1 MGKSVSEIKVNK
13 EAQGAVDQAESK
25 IKKAKNFFGGIKSKL
40 EKERTPDDGK
50 IAKAEKFVGEMEQ
63 GNDSGSGGGGLLKKI
78 GDGALGLVLGLPLL
92 FSKSNENQDVD
103 VAQEYEGDEKE
114 LKKEVQEEQKLK
126 DDGLKEVKEVQESG
140 KKISDQK
147 IKQIKEVKQQEKVEQ
162 QQEPQP
168 EEELKQEETKED
180 VEKEAEK
187 PETEESSEAEDTKK
201 EELEDVVVSGESAQ
215 KFELAVEALRERLSN
230 NKIKK
235 SGPDVEAAAKSVE
248 SNPIDKIK
256 TANQEKTEE
265 RTQIEQQILSLAKQ
279 RKRIIDIEGRDS
291 EEFDVI
297 DAKFKKARSD
307 LKNLK
312 KASRGGIIQ
321 GPQSGYPVSM
331 DGESVDFIGHGTEEV
346 RTKEDGSGAFI
357 VPIDTPDTRKD
368 PKLMERRQKEAD
380 AMGFK
385 GFSAGGLLGLKGK
398 EYTYSGGFLKS
409 FSAGGL
415 DADKVFG
422 QAPIDKDSELYKY
435 SGIDQVHE
443 NLDTQGTKYESTM
456 TQEGG
461 GVPKVESK
469 SSLMTPKEQYEFLA
483 RNIGEDNI
491 IQLVDGTY
499 FPNVGKMAA
508 ESWPQTVKTIEKF
521 LEEGAESVKEQSG
534 VSINKEVKM
543 ALKEFRKTF
552 KDLERFKDRKTGE
565 YDIPAMTEHLNSFV
579 PGTIPY
585 AKVQM
590 AAAKK
595 EEKRQER
602 KEKLMGQV
610 RNKSKG
616 GFLKID
622 GLKPYSSGGV
632 LESIMKYFGRG
643 RKSKSTP
650 PQEPMLIPMPTP
662 QGGGGMPMPSTP
674 PPPPE
679 PMPLMMGSTDQEV
692 MASFLLTELG
702 KS

>member
-1 MGKSVSEIKVNK
+1 MGKSVSETKVNK

-25 IKKAKNFFGGIKSKL
+25 INKAKNFFGSIKSKL

-63 GNDSGSGGGGLLKKI
+63 GNDTGSGGGGLLKKI

-126 DDGLKEVKEVQESG
+126 DEGLKEVKEVQESG

-147 IKQIKEVKQQEKVEQ
+147 IKQIKAVKQEEKIEQ
-162 QQEPQP
+162 KQEPQP

-187 PETEESSEAEDTKK
+187 PETEESDKAEDTKK

-248 SNPIDKIK
+248 KNPIDKIQ

-265 RTQIEQQILSLAKQ
+265 RTQLEQQILALAKQ

-297 DAKFKKARSD
+297 DAKFKKAKSD

-331 DGESVDFIGHGTEEV
+331 DGKNVDFIGHGTEEV

-385 GFSAGGLLGLKGK
+385 GFSVGGLLKGK
-398 EYTYSGGFLKS
+398 EYTYSGGFLRS

-435 SGIDQVHE
+435 SDINKVHE
-443 NLDTQGTKYESTM
+443 SIDTQGTKYESTM
-456 TQEGG
+456 TQEKGG
-461 GVPKVESK
+461 IPKVKSK

-508 ESWPQTVKTIEKF
+508 ESWPETVKTIEKF
-521 LEEGAESVKEQSG
+521 LEEGAESVKEMSG
-534 VSINKEVKM
+534 VSIKKEVKM

-552 KDLERFKDRKTGE
+552 KDLERFRDRKTGE

-590 AAAKK
+590 EAAKK
-595 EEKRQER
+595 AER
-602 KEKLMGQV
+602 KEKLMDQV
-610 RNKSKG
+610 KNKSKG

-662 QGGGGMPMPSTP
+662 QGGGGGMPMPSTP

>member
-521 LEEGAESVKEQSG
+521 LEEGAESVKEMSG
-534 VSINKEVKM
+534 VSIKKEVKM

-552 KDLERFKDRKTGE
+552 KDLERFRDRKTGE

-590 AAAKK
+590 EAAKK
-595 EEKRQER
+595 AEKKEER
-602 KEKLMGQV
+602 KEKMMDQV

-622 GLKPYSSGGV
+622 GLKPYSAGGV
-632 LESIMKYFGRG
+632 LTTIMRYFTKG
-643 RKSKSTP
+643 RKSKQASSP
-650 PQEPMLIPMPTP
+650 PTLIPMPVP
-662 QGGGGMPMPSTP
+662 KQGGGAMQAAP
-674 PPPPE
+674 PPPAPTPPL
-679 PMPLMMGSTDQEV
+679 PMVMGSTDQEV
-692 MASFLLTELG
+692 MSSFLLNELG

>member
-187 PETEESSEAEDTKK
+187 PETEESDKAEDTKK

-215 KFELAVEALRERLSN
+215 KFELAVEALRERLSA

-265 RTQIEQQILSLAKQ
+265 RTQIEQQILALAKE
-279 RKRIIDIEGRDS
+279 RKRVIDIEGRDS

-312 KASRGGIIQ
+312 KASKGGIIQ

-398 EYTYSGGFLKS
+398 EYTYSGGFLRS

-415 DADKVFG
+415 NADKVFG

-435 SGIDQVHE
+435 SDIDKFHE
-443 NLDTQGTKYESTM
+443 NVDLSLNQEST
-456 TQEGG
+456 TTGED
-461 GVPKVESK
+461 GVTTVKSK
-469 SSLMTPKEQYEFLA
+469 SSLLTPKEQYEYLA
-483 RNIGEDNI
+483 NHPLIGEANI
-491 IQLVDGTY
+491 MQLVDGTY
-499 FPNVGKMAA
+499 MPNVAKLMA
-508 ESWPQTVKTIEKF
+508 ESWPKTVSIVEKY
-521 LEEGAESVKEQSG
+521 LEEGAEMVKEQSG
-534 VSINKEVKM
+534 ISVSKEVKQ
-543 ALKEFRKTF
+543 ALKMFKKTF
-552 KDLERFKDRKTGE
+552 KDFERFKDRKTGE
-565 YDIPAMTEHLNSFV
+565 YDIAAMTDHLNSFI

-590 AAAKK
+590 AAAKRQ
-595 EEKRQER
+595 EKRQEMIER
-602 KEKLMGQV
+602 SREM
-610 RNKSKG
+610 SKG

-632 LESIMKYFGRG
+632 LESIMKYFGKG

-662 QGGGGMPMPSTP
+662 QGKGGGTPMMSTP

-679 PMPLMMGSTDQEV
+679 SLPPMMGPTDQEV

>member
-40 EKERTPDDGK
+40 DKERTPDDGK

-215 KFELAVEALRERLSN
+215 KFELAVEALRERLSA

-248 SNPIDKIK
+248 KNPIDKIQ
-256 TANQEKTEE
+256 TASQEKTEE
-265 RTQIEQQILSLAKQ
+265 RSQLEKQLIAIAKE
-279 RKRIIDIEGRDS
+279 RKSIQDMNGRDS
-291 EEFDVI
+291 EEFEVI
-297 DAKFKKARSD
+297 DAKYKKIRSD

-312 KASRGGIIQ
+312 KASKGGFIT

-331 DGESVDFIGHGTEEV
+331 DGENVDFIGHGTEEV

-368 PKLMERRQKEAD
+368 PKLTERRQKEAD

-385 GFSAGGLLGLKGK
+385 SFSA
-398 EYTYSGGFLKS
+398 GGFLKS
-409 FSAGGL
+409 FSAGGM
-415 DADKVFG
+415 DSDKVFG

-435 SGIDQVHE
+435 SDIDKFHE
-443 NLDTQGTKYESTM
+443 NVDLSLNQEST
-456 TQEGG
+456 TTGED
-461 GVPKVESK
+461 GVTKVESK
-469 SSLMTPKEQYEFLA
+469 SSLLTPKEQYEYLA
-483 RNIGEDNI
+483 NHPLIGEENI
-491 IQLVDGTY
+491 MQLVDGTY
-499 FPNVGKMAA
+499 MPNVAKLMA
-508 ESWPQTVKTIEKF
+508 ESWPKTVSIVEKYF
-521 LEEGAESVKEQSG
+521 EEGAEMVKEQSG
-534 VSINKEVKM
+534 ISVSKEVKQ
-543 ALKEFRKTF
+543 ALKMFKKTF
-552 KDLERFKDRKTGE
+552 KDFERFKDRKTGE
-565 YDIPAMTEHLNSFV
+565 YDIAAMTDHLNSFI

-585 AKVQM
+585 AKVQL

-595 EEKRQER
+595 QEKRQEMIER
-602 KEKLMGQV
+602 SREM
-610 RNKSKG
+610 SKG
-616 GFLKID
+616 GFVKTD
-622 GLKPYSSGGV
+622 GINKYASGGI
-632 LESIMKYFGRG
+632 LKGIMNYFSGN
-643 RKSKSTP
+643 KKNKETQPTTTP
-650 PQEPMLIPMPTP
+650 IMTPLPVPQQSMSPMQTV
-662 QGGGGMPMPSTP
+662 P
-674 PPPPE
+674 PPPAPE
-679 PMPLMMGSTDQEV
+679 IPMNMGPTDQEV
-692 MASFLLTELG
+692 AASFLLTELG

>member
-1 MGKSVSEIKVNK
+1 MGKSVSETKVNK

-25 IKKAKNFFGGIKSKL
+25 INKAKNFFGSIKSKL

-63 GNDSGSGGGGLLKKI
+63 GNDTGSGGGGLLKKI

-92 FSKSNENQDVD
+92 FSKSNENQEVD

-126 DDGLKEVKEVQESG
+126 DEGLKEVKEVQESG

-147 IKQIKEVKQQEKVEQ
+147 IKQIKAVKQEEKIEQ
-162 QQEPQP
+162 KQEPQP

-187 PETEESSEAEDTKK
+187 PETEESDKAEDTKK

-265 RTQIEQQILSLAKQ
+265 RTQLEQQILALAKQ

-291 EEFDVI
+291 EEFNVI
-297 DAKFKKARSD
+297 DAKFKKVKSD

-312 KASRGGIIQ
+312 KASKGGFIT

-331 DGESVDFIGHGTEEV
+331 DGKNVDFIGHGTEEV

-368 PKLMERRQKEAD
+368 PKLTERRQKEAD

-385 GFSAGGLLGLKGK
+385 GFSAGG
-398 EYTYSGGFLKS
+398 FLKS
-409 FSAGGL
+409 FSAGGM
-415 DADKVFG
+415 DSDKVFG

-435 SGIDQVHE
+435 SDINKVHE
-443 NLDTQGTKYESTM
+443 SIDTQGIKYESTM
-456 TQEGG
+456 TQEKGG
-461 GVPKVESK
+461 IPKVKSK

-508 ESWPQTVKTIEKF
+508 ESWPETVRTIEKF
-521 LEEGAESVKEQSG
+521 LEEGAESVKEMSG
-534 VSINKEVKM
+534 VSIKKEVKM

-552 KDLERFKDRKTGE
+552 KDLERFRDRRTGE

-632 LESIMKYFGRG
+632 LESIMRYFGKS

-679 PMPLMMGSTDQEV
+679 PMPLMMGATDQEV
-692 MASFLLTELG
+692 MSSFLLTELG

>member
-1 MGKSVSEIKVNK
+1 MGKSVSEVKVNK

-40 EKERTPDDGK
+40 EKERTPDDGV
-50 IAKAEKFVGEMEQ
+50 IGKAEKFVGEMEQ

-187 PETEESSEAEDTKK
+187 PETEESDKAEDTKK

-248 SNPIDKIK
+248 KNPIDKIQ

-265 RTQIEQQILSLAKQ
+265 RTQLEQQILALAKQ

-291 EEFDVI
+291 EEFNVI
-297 DAKFKKARSD
+297 DAKFKKVKSD

-312 KASRGGIIQ
+312 KASKGGFIT

-331 DGESVDFIGHGTEEV
+331 DGKNVDFIGHGTEEV

-368 PKLMERRQKEAD
+368 PKLTERRQKEAD

-385 GFSAGGLLGLKGK
+385 GFSAGG
-398 EYTYSGGFLKS
+398 FLKS
-409 FSAGGL
+409 FSAGGM
-415 DADKVFG
+415 DSDKVFG

-435 SGIDQVHE
+435 SDINKVHE
-443 NLDTQGTKYESTM
+443 SIDTQGIKYESTM
-456 TQEGG
+456 TQEKGG
-461 GVPKVESK
+461 IPKVESK

-508 ESWPQTVKTIEKF
+508 ESWPETVKTIEKF
-521 LEEGAESVKEQSG
+521 LEEGAESVKEMSG
-534 VSINKEVKM
+534 VSIKKEVKM

-552 KDLERFKDRKTGE
+552 KDLERFRDRKTGE

-590 AAAKK
+590 EAAKK
-595 EEKRQER
+595 AER
-602 KEKLMGQV
+602 KEKLMEQV
-610 RNKSKG
+610 KNKSKG

-662 QGGGGMPMPSTP
+662 QGGGGMPMQSTP

-679 PMPLMMGSTDQEV
+679 PMPLMMGATDQEV
-692 MASFLLTELG
+692 MSSFLLTELG

>member
-1 MGKSVSEIKVNK
+1 MGKSVSETKVNK

-25 IKKAKNFFGGIKSKL
+25 INKAKNFFGSIKSKL

-63 GNDSGSGGGGLLKKI
+63 GNDTGSGGGGLLKKI

-92 FSKSNENQDVD
+92 FSKSNENQEVD

-126 DDGLKEVKEVQESG
+126 DEGLKEVKEVQESG

-147 IKQIKEVKQQEKVEQ
+147 IKQIKAVKQEEKIEQ
-162 QQEPQP
+162 KQEPQP

-187 PETEESSEAEDTKK
+187 PETEESDKAEDTKK

-590 AAAKK
+590 EAAKK
-595 EEKRQER
+595 AEKKEER
-602 KEKLMGQV
+602 KEKMMDQV

>member
-1 MGKSVSEIKVNK
+1 MGKSVSETKVNK

-25 IKKAKNFFGGIKSKL
+25 INKAKNFFGSIKSKL

-63 GNDSGSGGGGLLKKI
+63 GNDTGSGGGGLLKKI

-126 DDGLKEVKEVQESG
+126 DEGLKEVKEVQESG

-147 IKQIKEVKQQEKVEQ
+147 IKQIKAVKQEEKIEQ
-162 QQEPQP
+162 KQEPQP

-187 PETEESSEAEDTKK
+187 PETEESDKAEDTKK

-248 SNPIDKIK
+248 KKPIDKIK

-265 RTQIEQQILSLAKQ
+265 RTQLEQQILALAKQ

-291 EEFDVI
+291 EEFNVI
-297 DAKFKKARSD
+297 DAKFKKAKSD

-312 KASRGGIIQ
+312 KASKGGIIQ
-321 GPQSGYPVSM
+321 GPQKGYPVSL
-331 DGESVDFIGHGTEEV
+331 DGKKVDFIGHGTEEV
-346 RTKEDGSGAFI
+346 REKEDGSGAFI

-368 PKLMERRQKEAD
+368 PKLTERRQKEAD

-385 GFSAGGLLGLKGK
+385 GFSAGG
-398 EYTYSGGFLKS
+398 FLES
-409 FSAGGL
+409 FSAGGMK
-415 DADKVFG
+415 ADKVFG
-422 QAPIDKDSELYKY
+422 QAPIDKDSELYQY
-435 SGIDQVHE
+435 SDIDKVHE
-443 NLDTQGTKYESTM
+443 NLDTQGTKYESFEELSRT
-456 TQEGG
+456 TVGPDDGG
-461 GVPKVESK
+461 PLKVERK

-508 ESWPQTVKTIEKF
+508 ESWPETVKTIEKF
-521 LEEGAESVKEQSG
+521 LEEGAESVKEMSG
-534 VSINKEVKM
+534 VSIKKEVKM

-552 KDLERFKDRKTGE
+552 KDLERFRDRRTGE

-590 AAAKK
+590 EAAKK
-595 EEKRQER
+595 AER
-602 KEKLMGQV
+602 KEKLMDQV
-610 RNKSKG
+610 KNKSKG

-662 QGGGGMPMPSTP
+662 QGGGGGMPMPSTP

>member
-1 MGKSVSEIKVNK
+1 MGKSVSETKVNK

-25 IKKAKNFFGGIKSKL
+25 INKAKNFFGSIKSKL

-63 GNDSGSGGGGLLKKI
+63 GNDTGSGGGGLLKKI

-92 FSKSNENQDVD
+92 FSKSNENQEVD

-126 DDGLKEVKEVQESG
+126 DEGLKEVKEVQESG

-147 IKQIKEVKQQEKVEQ
+147 IKQIKAVKQEEKIEQ
-162 QQEPQP
+162 KQEPQP

-187 PETEESSEAEDTKK
+187 PETEESDKAEDTKK

-248 SNPIDKIK
+248 KNPIDKIQ

-265 RTQIEQQILSLAKQ
+265 RTQLEQQILALAKQ

-291 EEFDVI
+291 EEFNVI
-297 DAKFKKARSD
+297 DAKFKKVKSD

-312 KASRGGIIQ
+312 KASKGGFIT

-331 DGESVDFIGHGTEEV
+331 DGKNVDFIGHGTEEV

-368 PKLMERRQKEAD
+368 PKLTERRQKEAD

-385 GFSAGGLLGLKGK
+385 GFSAGG
-398 EYTYSGGFLKS
+398 FLKS
-409 FSAGGL
+409 FSAGGM
-415 DADKVFG
+415 DSDKVFG

-435 SGIDQVHE
+435 SDINKVHE
-443 NLDTQGTKYESTM
+443 SIDTQGIKYESTM
-456 TQEGG
+456 TQEKGG
-461 GVPKVESK
+461 IPKVKSK

-508 ESWPQTVKTIEKF
+508 ESWPETVKTIEKF
-521 LEEGAESVKEQSG
+521 LEEGAESVKEMSG
-534 VSINKEVKM
+534 VSIKKEVKM

-552 KDLERFKDRKTGE
+552 KDLERFRDRKTGE

-590 AAAKK
+590 EAAKK
-595 EEKRQER
+595 AEKKEER
-602 KEKLMGQV
+602 KEKMMDQV

-622 GLKPYSSGGV
+622 GLKPYSAGGV
-632 LESIMKYFGRG
+632 LTSIMRYFTKG
-643 RKSKSTP
+643 RKSKQASSP
-650 PQEPMLIPMPTP
+650 PTLIPMPVP
-662 QGGGGMPMPSTP
+662 KQGGGAMQAAP
-674 PPPPE
+674 PPPAPTPPL
-679 PMPLMMGSTDQEV
+679 PMVMGSTDQEV
-692 MASFLLTELG
+692 MSSFLLNELG

>member
-1 MGKSVSEIKVNK
+1 MGKSVSETKVNK

-25 IKKAKNFFGGIKSKL
+25 INKAKNFFGSIKSKL

-63 GNDSGSGGGGLLKKI
+63 GNDTGSGGGGLLKKI

-147 IKQIKEVKQQEKVEQ
+147 IKQIKEVKQQEKIEQ

-248 SNPIDKIK
+248 KNPIDKIK

-265 RTQIEQQILSLAKQ
+265 RTKIEQQILALAKQ

-291 EEFDVI
+291 EEFNVI
-297 DAKFKKARSD
+297 DAKFKKAKSD

-312 KASRGGIIQ
+312 KASKGGIIQ
-321 GPQSGYPVSM
+321 GPQKGYPVSL
-331 DGESVDFIGHGTEEV
+331 DGKKVDFIGHGTEEV
-346 RTKEDGSGAFI
+346 REKEDGSGAFI

-368 PKLMERRQKEAD
+368 PKLTERRRKEAD

-385 GFSAGGLLGLKGK
+385 GFSAGG
-398 EYTYSGGFLKS
+398 FLES
-409 FSAGGL
+409 FSAGGMK
-415 DADKVFG
+415 ADKVFG

-435 SGIDQVHE
+435 SDINKVHE
-443 NLDTQGTKYESTM
+443 SIDTQGTKYESTM
-456 TQEGG
+456 TQEKGG
-461 GVPKVESK
+461 IPKVESK

-508 ESWPQTVKTIEKF
+508 ESWPETVKTIEKF
-521 LEEGAESVKEQSG
+521 LEEGAESVKEMSG
-534 VSINKEVKM
+534 VSIKKEVKM

-552 KDLERFKDRKTGE
+552 KDLERFRDRRTGE

-590 AAAKK
+590 EAAKK
-595 EEKRQER
+595 AER
-602 KEKLMGQV
+602 KEKLMDQV
-610 RNKSKG
+610 KNKSKG

-650 PQEPMLIPMPTP
+650 PQEPILIPMPTP

-692 MASFLLTELG
+692 MSSFLLTELG

>member
-1 MGKSVSEIKVNK
+1 MGKSVSETKVNK

-40 EKERTPDDGK
+40 EKERTPDDGV
-50 IAKAEKFVGEMEQ
+50 IGKAEKFVGEMEQ

-147 IKQIKEVKQQEKVEQ
+147 IKQIKAVKQDEKVEQ
-162 QQEPQP
+162 QQEPKP
-168 EEELKQEETKED
+168 EEELKEEETKED
-180 VEKEAEK
+180 IQKEEEK
-187 PETEESSEAEDTKK
+187 PETEDSDKAEDTKK
-201 EELEDVVVSGESAQ
+201 EELEDVVVSGESAA
-215 KFELAVEALRERLSN
+215 KFELAVEALRERLSA

-248 SNPIDKIK
+248 KNPIDKIQ
-256 TANQEKTEE
+256 TASQEKTEE
-265 RTQIEQQILSLAKQ
+265 RSQLEKQLIAIAKE
-279 RKRIIDIEGRDS
+279 RKSIQDINGRDS

-297 DAKFKKARSD
+297 DAKYKKIRSD

-312 KASRGGIIQ
+312 KASKGGIIQ
-321 GPQSGYPVSM
+321 GPQSGYPVSL
-331 DGESVDFIGHGTEEV
+331 DGKNVDFIGHGTEEV
-346 RTKEDGSGAFI
+346 REKEDGSGAFI

-368 PKLMERRQKEAD
+368 PKLTERRQKEAD

-385 GFSAGGLLGLKGK
+385 GFSAGG
-398 EYTYSGGFLKS
+398 FLKS
-409 FSAGGL
+409 FSAGGM
-415 DADKVFG
+415 DSDKVFG

-435 SGIDQVHE
+435 SDIDTVHE

-456 TQEGG
+456 TQEAG

-469 SSLMTPKEQYEFLA
+469 SSLMTPREQYEFLA
-483 RNIGEDNI
+483 RNVGEDNI

-508 ESWPQTVKTIEKF
+508 QSWPETVKTIEKF
-521 LEEGAESVKEQSG
+521 LEEGAESVKEMSG
-534 VSINKEVKM
+534 VSIKKEVKM

-552 KDLERFKDRKTGE
+552 KDLEKFRDRKTGE

-590 AAAKK
+590 EAAKK
-595 EEKRQER
+595 AEKRQER
-602 KEKLMGQV
+602 QDKMMDQV

-622 GLKPYSSGGV
+622 GLKPYSAGGV
-632 LESIMKYFGRG
+632 LEGIMKYFGKG
-643 RKSKSTP
+643 RKSNSTP

-662 QGGGGMPMPSTP
+662 QGGGGAVMPSTP

-679 PMPLMMGSTDQEV
+679 SLPPMMGATDQEV

>member
-40 EKERTPDDGK
+40 DKERTPDDGK

-215 KFELAVEALRERLSN
+215 KFELAVEALRERLSA

-248 SNPIDKIK
+248 KNPIDKIQ
-256 TANQEKTEE
+256 TASQEKTEE
-265 RTQIEQQILSLAKQ
+265 RSQLEKQLIAIAKE
-279 RKRIIDIEGRDS
+279 RKSIQDMNGRDS
-291 EEFDVI
+291 EEFEVI
-297 DAKFKKARSD
+297 DAKYKKIRSD

-312 KASRGGIIQ
+312 KASKGGFIT

-331 DGESVDFIGHGTEEV
+331 DGENVDFIGHGTEEV

-368 PKLMERRQKEAD
+368 PKLTERRQKEAD

-385 GFSAGGLLGLKGK
+385 SFSA
-398 EYTYSGGFLKS
+398 GGFLKS
-409 FSAGGL
+409 FSAGGM
-415 DADKVFG
+415 DSDKVFG

-435 SGIDQVHE
+435 SDIDKFHE
-443 NLDTQGTKYESTM
+443 NVDLSLNQEST
-456 TQEGG
+456 TTGED
-461 GVPKVESK
+461 GVTKVESK
-469 SSLMTPKEQYEFLA
+469 SSLLTPKEQYEYLA
-483 RNIGEDNI
+483 NHPLIGEENI
-491 IQLVDGTY
+491 MQLVDGTY
-499 FPNVGKMAA
+499 MPNVAKLMA
-508 ESWPQTVKTIEKF
+508 ESWPKTVSIVEKY
-521 LEEGAESVKEQSG
+521 LEEGAEMVKEQSG
-534 VSINKEVKM
+534 ISVSKEVKQ
-543 ALKEFRKTF
+543 ALKMFKKTF
-552 KDLERFKDRKTGE
+552 KDFERFKDRKTGE
-565 YDIPAMTEHLNSFV
+565 YDIAAMTDHLNSFI

-595 EEKRQER
+595 QEKRQEMIER
-602 KEKLMGQV
+602 SREM
-610 RNKSKG
+610 SKG

-662 QGGGGMPMPSTP
+662 QGGGGGMPMPSTP

>member
-40 EKERTPDDGK
+40 EKERTPDDGV
-50 IAKAEKFVGEMEQ
+50 IGKAEKFVGEMEQ

-126 DDGLKEVKEVQESG
+126 DEGLKEVKEVQESG

-147 IKQIKEVKQQEKVEQ
+147 IKQIKAVKQEEKIEQ
-162 QQEPQP
+162 KQEPQP

-187 PETEESSEAEDTKK
+187 PETEESDKAEDTKK

-248 SNPIDKIK
+248 KKPIDKIK

-265 RTQIEQQILSLAKQ
+265 RTQLEQQILALAKQ

-312 KASRGGIIQ
+312 KASKGGIIQ

-398 EYTYSGGFLKS
+398 EYTYSVDSLEV
-409 FSAGGL
+409 L
-415 DADKVFG
+415 VLAD
-422 QAPIDKDSELYKY
+422 
-435 SGIDQVHE
+435 
-443 NLDTQGTKYESTM
+443 
-456 TQEGG
+456 
-461 GVPKVESK
+461 
-469 SSLMTPKEQYEFLA
+469 
-483 RNIGEDNI
+483 
-491 IQLVDGTY
+491 
-499 FPNVGKMAA
+499 
-508 ESWPQTVKTIEKF
+508 
-521 LEEGAESVKEQSG
+521 
-534 VSINKEVKM
+534 
-543 ALKEFRKTF
+543 
-552 KDLERFKDRKTGE
+552 
-565 YDIPAMTEHLNSFV
+565 
-579 PGTIPY
+579 
-585 AKVQM
+585 
-590 AAAKK
+590 
-595 EEKRQER
+595 
-602 KEKLMGQV
+602 
-610 RNKSKG
+610 
-616 GFLKID
+616 
-622 GLKPYSSGGV
+622 
-632 LESIMKYFGRG
+632 
-643 RKSKSTP
+643 
-650 PQEPMLIPMPTP
+650 
-662 QGGGGMPMPSTP
+662 
-674 PPPPE
+674 
-679 PMPLMMGSTDQEV
+679 
-692 MASFLLTELG
+692 
-702 KS
+702 